1 MTDSFPELK
10 MKSLRLRRH
19 IAYQGANRRGK
30 GNPKSRHQQRKTKGL
45 QSSRENFKR
54 SSKKEQFNYKE

>member
-1 MTDSFPELK
+1 MTDSFAELK

-30 GNPKSRHQQRKTKGL
+30 GNPKSRHHRGKLKDFKVQEKIWNALVRKST
-45 QSSRENFKR
+45 
-54 SSKKEQFNYKE
+54 NYKE

>member
-1 MTDSFPELK
+1 MIDSFPELK

-30 GNPKSRHQQRKTKGL
+30 GNPKSRHQSRKTKGL
-45 QSSRENFKR
+45 QSSRENLESF
-54 SSKKEQFNYKE
+54 

>member
-10 MKSLRLRRH
+10 MKGLRLRRH

-30 GNPKSRHQQRKTKGL
+30 ENPKSRHL
-45 QSSRENFKR
+45 
-54 SSKKEQFNYKE
+54 